1 MTSSKGLVKNR
12 WLRAIMTSLKGL
24 PKNKWLR
31 AIITFLFVFFSS
43 YWLINHFLNIGKKV
57 DGLSIIILMCMALFY
72 AYVVNMPRGI
82 SRVWTNRSTFYSL
95 LFLLTTFV
103 LGFVLVAYNFLDTTP
118 DSARYMFSTLVQSEA
133 AILAIV
139 ISLTLV
145 CVQQTS
151 SSYSTRIVNIFKR
164 KNPDLWIILVVY
176 LGTMAYTLLVLKQ
189 IGVDG
194 FNYAHHS
201 IAVLIYGVFSF
212 VCLIPYMLNTLDLL
226 NPATIMKLL
235 SENITTDALLSSID
249 EKKVIKPKYSEDVDY
264 IIMMEIRE
272 EYDFYETG
280 DKFIIYEKD
289 PIQPIVDIVRGSLRI
304 HDFKTAKFGLKIIA
318 EKTNYIFSHESMD
331 RPYHEVL
338 LKHLIQLYTE
348 VGYFTL
354 KSGDIDTM
362 TQIVLNLRLVAINA
376 IDTEIHTARIAAVST
391 TEKFK
396 MEVDDL
402 KIEKLSKC
410 IDFSLKEIGR
420 YYTEKRDE
428 TRNKNKFIT

>member
-1 MTSSKGLVKNR
+1 MTCSKGLAKNK
-12 WLRAIMTSLKGL
+12 WLRAIVPSLKGL
-24 PKNKWLR
+24 PKNKWFR
-31 AIITFLFVFFSS
+31 AIVTFFVVLFSNLF
-43 YWLINHFLNIGKKV
+43 LINYLADMGKISV
-57 DGLSIIILMCMALFY
+57 MSIISSIGIAVFY
-72 AYVVNMPRGI
+72 AKVVNMPHEI
-82 SRVWTNRSTFYSL
+82 SRVWVNRSSSYSL
-95 LFLLTTFV
+95 LFFLTAFV
-103 LGFVLVAYNFLDTTP
+103 LGFILVGYDYLDTTS
-118 DSARYMFSTLVQSEA
+118 DNARYLCSTLVQSEA

-145 CVQQTS
+145 GVQQTS
-151 SSYSTRIVNIFKR
+151 SSYSTRIVDIFKR
-164 KNPDLWIILVVY
+164 KNPDLCIILGVY
-176 LGTMAYTLLVLKQ
+176 LVTMAYTLLVLKQ
-189 IGVDG
+189 IEVDD
-194 FNYAHHS
+194 FDYMRHS
-201 IAVLIYGVFSF
+201 IVVLISGVFSF

-226 NPATIMKLL
+226 NPATIIKLL

-331 RPYHEVL
+331 KPYHEVL

-376 IDTEIHTARIAAVST
+376 IDTEIDTARIAAVSIT
-391 TEKFK
+391 NKFK

-410 IDFSLKEIGR
+410 IDFSMEEIVR
-420 YYTEKRDE
+420 HHNEKRYKF
-428 TRNKNKFIT
+428 RNENKFIT